1 MWVVE
6 MLIGEGDWANVWW
19 DEENEPLAFSS
30 EQEAQA
36 ALAEHLAD
44 QKESVEEGFLED
56 VDYPEMFRVV
66 KEEEV
71 A

>member
-6 MLIGEGDWANVWW
+6 MLIGDEWENVWW
-19 DEENEPLAFSS
+19 DDANEPLAFSS
-30 EQEAQA
+30 EEEAKE

-56 VDYPEMFRVV
+56 VDSPEMFRVQ
-66 KEEEV
+66 EEV
-71 A
+71 V

>member
-6 MLIGEGDWANVWW
+6 MLIGDEWENVWW
-19 DEENEPLAFSS
+19 DDANQPLAFSS
-30 EQEAQA
+30 EEEAKE

-56 VDYPEMFRVV
+56 VDSPEMFRVQ
-66 KEEEV
+66 EEV
-71 A
+71 V

>member
-6 MLIGEGDWANVWW
+6 MLIGDEWENVWW
-19 DEENEPLAFSS
+19 DDANQSLAFSS
-30 EQEAQA
+30 EQEAKE

-56 VDYPEMFRVV
+56 VDSPEVFRVV
-66 KEEEV
+66 QKEV
-71 A
+71 V

>member
-6 MLIGEGDWANVWW
+6 MLIGDDWGNVWW
-19 DEENEPLAFSS
+19 GDDNEALAFSS
-30 EQEAQA
+30 EQEAKD

-56 VDYPEMFRVV
+56 VDSPEMFRVV
-66 KEEEV
+66 KEEV

>member
-6 MLIGEGDWANVWW
+6 MLIGDEWGNVWW
-19 DEENEPLAFSS
+19 DDDNEPLAFSS
-30 EQEAQA
+30 EQEAKE

-56 VDYPEMFRVV
+56 VDSPEMFRVQ
-66 KEEEV
+66 EEV
-71 A
+71 V